1 MRMRWF
7 SVGVIMW
14 GGGMGLAGQERG
26 RREALLMSSGEENKR
41 IALSIIEALN
51 TRDLSVWSKHLA
63 EDYTAEHP
71 GVSVPLNKTMTIGY
85 NQRFV
90 TAFPDIHFEVLSVLA
105 EGDYVLIQWT
115 ASGTHTERLATM
127 TGQTIPPTRRS
138 MTVSGV
144 GLAEVRD
151 GKIVREWSYWDQLS
165 LLAQLGIT
173 EQPGLFLPPEGY

>member
-1 MRMRWF
+1 
-7 SVGVIMW
+7 
-14 GGGMGLAGQERG
+14 
-26 RREALLMSSGEENKR
+26 MSSEEKNKQ
-41 IALSIIEALN
+41 IALSIVEALN

-71 GVSVPLNKTMTIGY
+71 GVSVPLNKTMSIGY

-105 EGDYVLIQWT
+105 EGDHVLIQWR
-115 ASGTHTERLATM
+115 ANGTHAERLATM

-138 MTVSGV
+138 MTVSGAA
-144 GLAEVRD
+144 LAEVRD

>member
-1 MRMRWF
+1 
-7 SVGVIMW
+7 
-14 GGGMGLAGQERG
+14 
-26 RREALLMSSGEENKR
+26 MSSEKENKQ

-71 GVSVPLNKTMTIGY
+71 AVSVPLNKTRGIGY
-85 NQRFV
+85 NQRVV
-90 TAFPDIHFEVLSVLA
+90 TAFPDIHFEVLRVIA
-105 EGDYVLIQWT
+105 EGDYVLIHWR
-115 ASGTHTERLATM
+115 ANGTHAERLATL
-127 TGQTIPPTRRS
+127 TGETIPPTRRS
-138 MTVSGV
+138 VRISGV

-173 EQPGLFLPPEGY
+173 EQPGLFLTPEGY

>member
-1 MRMRWF
+1 
-7 SVGVIMW
+7 
-14 GGGMGLAGQERG
+14 
-26 RREALLMSSGEENKR
+26 MSAEENKQ
-41 IALSIIEALN
+41 IALRIIEALN

-63 EDYTAEHP
+63 EEYTAEHP
-71 GVSVPLNKTMTIGY
+71 GVSIPLNKTMTIGY
-85 NQRFV
+85 TQRFV

-105 EGDYVLIQWT
+105 EGDRVLIQWR
-115 ASGTHTERLATM
+115 ASGTHAERLATM

-144 GLAEVRD
+144 GLAQVRD

-173 EQPGLFLPPEGY
+173 EQPGLFLTPEGF